1 MSGADGSD
9 EITITQAQARFVSWV
24 SEVLL
29 DIVVLNLF
37 VEYVHTIVID
47 SFAISV
53 LTALLMKLAIDA
65 VKGLEHRVASYFRA
79 KQGLIWRALG
89 LLSVFSILFLSKF
102 VILELVNIVFGDHV
116 ELGHF
121 IEVVAIILTMLAGNA
136 LLQLVFRQL
145 GRHDDGTL
153 RWAGVLAALRELEGR
168 HDERSA
174 ELSAPEV
181 SGDVQDARPGRRP
194 TKEVFCA
201 LSR

>member
-1 MSGADGSD
+1 M
-9 EITITQAQARFVSWV
+9 
-24 SEVLL
+24 

-79 KQGLIWRALG
+79 KQGLGWRALG
-89 LLSVFSILFLSKF
+89 LISGFSILFLSKF

-121 IEVVAIILTMLAGNA
+121 IEIVAIILTMLVGSAV
-136 LLQLVFRQL
+136 LRLVFRQL
-145 GRHDDGTL
+145 GRN
-153 RWAGVLAALRELEGR
+153 AAQG
-168 HDERSA
+168 H
-174 ELSAPEV
+174 
-181 SGDVQDARPGRRP
+181 
-194 TKEVFCA
+194 
-201 LSR
+201 

>member
-1 MSGADGSD
+1 MSGADGAD
-9 EITITQAQARFVSWV
+9 EITITRAQARFVSWV

-79 KQGLIWRALG
+79 KQGLVWRALG
-89 LLSVFSILFLSKF
+89 LISVFSILFLSKF

-121 IEVVAIILTMLAGNA
+121 IEIVAIILTMLVGNA
-136 LLQLVFRQL
+136 LLQLVFRRL
-145 GRHDDGTL
+145 GRH
-153 RWAGVLAALRELEGR
+153 APQGR
-168 HDERSA
+168 
-174 ELSAPEV
+174 
-181 SGDVQDARPGRRP
+181 
-194 TKEVFCA
+194 
-201 LSR
+201 

>member
-1 MSGADGSD
+1 VPRPDGRTD
-9 EITITQAQARFVSWV
+9 EITITRAQARYVSWV

-65 VKGLEHRVASYFRA
+65 VKGLEHRVASYFRT
-79 KQGLIWRALG
+79 KQGLVWRALG

-102 VILELVNIVFGDHV
+102 VILELVNVVFGDHV

-121 IEVVAIILTMLAGNA
+121 IEIVSIILTMLVGSA
-136 LLQLVFRQL
+136 LLRLVFRQL
-145 GRHDDGTL
+145 GGH
-153 RWAGVLAALRELEGR
+153 AAQG
-168 HDERSA
+168 H
-174 ELSAPEV
+174 
-181 SGDVQDARPGRRP
+181 
-194 TKEVFCA
+194 
-201 LSR
+201 

>member
-1 MSGADGSD
+1 MSGVDGSD
-9 EITITQAQARFVSWV
+9 EITITRAQARFVSWV

-65 VKGLEHRVASYFRA
+65 VKGLEHRVRNYFRT
-79 KQGLIWRALG
+79 KQGLLWRALG
-89 LLSVFSILFLSKF
+89 LISVSSILFLSKF

-121 IEVVAIILTMLAGNA
+121 IEIVVIILTMLVGNA

-145 GRHDDGTL
+145 GRH
-153 RWAGVLAALRELEGR
+153 AALNG
-168 HDERSA
+168 H
-174 ELSAPEV
+174 
-181 SGDVQDARPGRRP
+181 
-194 TKEVFCA
+194 
-201 LSR
+201 

>member
-1 MSGADGSD
+1 VPRPDGRTD
-9 EITITQAQARFVSWV
+9 EITITRAQARYVSWV

-65 VKGLEHRVASYFRA
+65 VKGLEHRVASYFRT
-79 KQGLIWRALG
+79 KQGLVWRAVG

-102 VILELVNIVFGDHV
+102 AILELVNVVFGDHV

-121 IEVVAIILTMLAGNA
+121 IEIVSIILTMLVGSA
-136 LLQLVFRQL
+136 LLRLVFRQL
-145 GRHDDGTL
+145 GGH
-153 RWAGVLAALRELEGR
+153 AAQG
-168 HDERSA
+168 H
-174 ELSAPEV
+174 
-181 SGDVQDARPGRRP
+181 
-194 TKEVFCA
+194 
-201 LSR
+201 